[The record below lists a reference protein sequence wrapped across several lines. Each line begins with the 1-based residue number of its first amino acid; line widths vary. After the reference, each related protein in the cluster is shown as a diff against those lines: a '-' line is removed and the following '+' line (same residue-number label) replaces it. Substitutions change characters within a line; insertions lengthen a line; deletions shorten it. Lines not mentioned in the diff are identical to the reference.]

1 MKFKTL
7 TGSTKRVPNIKK
19 KLIDWE
25 KSSRSKF
32 QYRVKKF
39 LEPYWENHVVFEE
52 FPIVGTRMS
61 LDLYNANKKI
71 AVEVQ
76 GGQHTKYVPHFHG
89 GYKNNFIAQLNRDQ
103 DKLKFCQLND
113 ITLIEVYEKDSLN
126 KKLFRKYGVDL

>member
-7 TGSTKRVPNIKK
+7 TVATRRVANIKK
-19 KLIDWE
+19 KLIDWD
-25 KSSRSKF
+25 KASRSKF

-39 LEPYWENHVVFEE
+39 LEKHWGNHVVFEE

-61 LDLYNANKKI
+61 LDFYNANKKV

-89 GYKNNFIAQLNRDQ
+89 KYKNNYIAQLDRDQ
-103 DKLKFCQLND
+103 KKLEFCRIND
-113 ITLIEVYEKDSLN
+113 ITLVEVYEKDEVN
-126 KKLFRKYGVDL
+126 KKLFRKYGVEL

>member
-19 KLIDWE
+19 KLIDWD

>member
-7 TGSTKRVPNIKK
+7 TGATRSVSNIKK
-19 KLIDWE
+19 KLIKWN
-25 KSSRSKF
+25 KKSRSKF

-39 LEPYWENHVVFEE
+39 LEPYWDNHIVFEE

-61 LDLYNANKKI
+61 LDFYNANKKI

-103 DKLKFCQLND
+103 KKLDFCRLND
-113 ITLIEVYEKDSLN
+113 ITLVEIYEKDEIN
-126 KKLFRKYGVDL
+126 EKLFGKYGADL